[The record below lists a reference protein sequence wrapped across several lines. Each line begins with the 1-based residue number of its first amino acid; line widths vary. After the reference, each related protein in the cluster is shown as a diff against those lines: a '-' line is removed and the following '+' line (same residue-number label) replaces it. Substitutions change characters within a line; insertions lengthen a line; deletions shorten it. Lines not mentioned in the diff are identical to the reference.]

1 MKRVI
6 VTIATVALCHA
17 ALAQQPTSTLTFDD
31 ALGIALENN
40 PSIEASHYEEQAARR
55 ERQAAVGLRMPK
67 VNVFGAYTYLGK
79 DLGIDFNPAR
89 DAVGGMAS
97 DVISGGVAAGLIPP
111 ELASALQGKLA
122 PIFGADWK
130 YTIQDRSLGFIG
142 GEVTVPIFLGGKI
155 NAANRAARLNEKSAA
170 LSGESTRN
178 ALVSELVER
187 YFGLALAMQVVDVR
201 EQVRR
206 GVESHL
212 RDAEALEEQGMIA
225 RSEKLYV
232 EFKLAEAERELANA
246 RLQVATLQDAL
257 ANTLGE
263 NGSTER
269 TPISVMFVLDD
280 IEGVNYY
287 KEMSQVGNPMLSQVG
302 IKRDLAVEGVKA
314 ERSDF
319 FPQVVAMGGGT
330 FYNYQVT
337 NILPRWAVGVGI
349 NFKIFDGLNREYKYS
364 AAKQTVRRVES
375 LQAKAGQDIS
385 VLVEKLYNQLVNYAN
400 QLISIESSIAFAEEY
415 LRMKN
420 EAFLEG
426 MTSSSELIDAE
437 LNLAKVKTERMQA
450 AYGYDVALAKLLE
463 AAGMSDEFVHYA
475 RRADARPVT
484 YDMNK

>member
-130 YTIQDRSLGFIG
+130 YTIQDRSLGF
-142 GEVTVPIFLGGKI
+142 
-155 NAANRAARLNEKSAA
+155 NEKSAA

-232 EFKLAEAERELANA
+232 EFKLSEAERELANA

-280 IEGVNYY
+280 IEGVDYY
-287 KEMSQVGNPMLSQVG
+287 KEMAQVGNPLLSQVG
-302 IKRDLAVEGVKA
+302 IKRDLAVEGVKV

-484 YDMNK
+484 YDLNK